1 MKTIAKPVA
10 TRMKVEARKH
20 PNFSKVCITIGEFS
34 HQITSRMNVLAS
46 GYKILGVNPLPEEE
60 ALARGINFLSESFVF
75 VVAGSIIIIEYARS
89 EAKSALKAQ
98 QAAEA
103 EAQFRQYLESKFDA
117 LSSDIQILNE
127 RIKNL
132 EIAAEE
138 QVRSFCFLVSLMLSY
153 CLITGRKTER
163 NKH

>member
-1 MKTIAKPVA
+1 
-10 TRMKVEARKH
+10 
-20 PNFSKVCITIGEFS
+20 
-34 HQITSRMNVLAS
+34 MNVLAS